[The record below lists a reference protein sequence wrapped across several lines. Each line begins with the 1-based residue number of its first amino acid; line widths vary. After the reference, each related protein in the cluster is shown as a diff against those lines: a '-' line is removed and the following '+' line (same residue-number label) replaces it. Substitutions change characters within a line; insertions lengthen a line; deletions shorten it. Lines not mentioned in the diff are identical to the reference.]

1 MSTSP
6 KSLARISLGPVS
18 LHGNTV
24 VLRPPRIADY
34 PHWRRIRLR
43 DRRFIEPFWYS
54 STLDWAARHCGT
66 HWVRECLTSRAE
78 ASSGRRLATVIEVD
92 GRFAG
97 QVELGSIDTA
107 TGAAELGIWV
117 DAEVARHGIGGMAA
131 ALLMDYGLER
141 IGLERITAPISP
153 DNVAAAHGA
162 AELGFKREALMGRYF
177 DVGGARRDHELW
189 AVTRADVPGGGF
201 AQSWLDRYDRHAP
214 QPPAP
219 HEDATGAFPRTA
231 VVAASARFYAGRVLH
246 LLDPLRA
253 ARPVRLAEA
262 DGAQILV
269 RSRRLSDWR
278 RWRDARLRGRATLD
292 PYPVA
297 ADDTWA
303 QQHTRLRWLRHFV
316 CARPGLRSASGL
328 VLAIE
333 VDGAYAGEA
342 RLFDLDMFDR
352 NARMF
357 VWTEPGHPDDVQTT
371 ATRLLLEHA
380 FGPLGLCR
388 VSTAVEP
395 ADTRSADIAARVGMT
410 REGRMRCYVGATG
423 RRGDHDLWAI
433 TSCPVA
439 ESDIESSSPSA
450 QRTPGSPEHQ

>member
-6 KSLARISLGPVS
+6 TSLARISLGPVS
-18 LHGNTV
+18 LHGNAV
-24 VLRPPRIADY
+24 VLRQARIADY

-43 DRRFIEPFWYS
+43 DRRYIEPFWYS

-78 ASSGRRLATVIEVD
+78 ARAGRRLATVIEVD

-117 DAEVARHGIGGMAA
+117 DTEVARHGIGGMAA
-131 ALLMDYGLER
+131 ALLMDYGLEQ

-153 DNVAAAHGA
+153 ENIAAAHGA
-162 AELGFKREALMGRYF
+162 AELGFRREALMGRYF

-189 AVTRADVPGGGF
+189 AVTRADVPPNGF
-201 AQSWLDRYDRHAP
+201 VGSWLDRYDTRAP
-214 QPPAP
+214 QPPAT
-219 HEDATGAFPRTA
+219 EDATEGSFPRIA
-231 VVAASARFYAGRVLH
+231 VLVAAARFYAGRVLH
-246 LLDPLRA
+246 LLDPLRS
-253 ARPVRLAEA
+253 ARPIRLVDPERQ
-262 DGAQILV
+262 DVVL

-278 RWRDARLRGRATLD
+278 RWRAARLSSRAALAPD
-292 PYPVA
+292 SLI
-297 ADDTWA
+297 ADDAWA
-303 QQHTRLRWLRHFV
+303 RQHGRLRWLRQFLG
-316 CARPGLRSASGL
+316 ARPGLRAASGL

-333 VDGAYAGEA
+333 VDGGYAGEA

-357 VWTEPGHPDDVQTT
+357 VWTDPSHGDDVRTV
-371 ATRLLLEHA
+371 ATRLLLTHA

-395 ADTRSADIAARVGMT
+395 GDGRSADVAARVGMT

-423 RRGDHDLWAI
+423 HRGDHDLWAV
-433 TSCPVA
+433 TTGPVVETDGEA
-439 ESDIESSSPSA
+439 SAPSA
-450 QRTPGSPEHQ
+450 IRPTERQ

>member
-18 LHGNTV
+18 LHGNVV
-24 VLRPPRIADY
+24 VLRQARIADY

-78 ASSGRRLATVIEVD
+78 ARAGRRLSTVIEVD

-97 QVELGSIDTA
+97 QVELGSIDTV

-117 DAEVARHGIGGMAA
+117 DAEVARHGIGGIAA
-131 ALLMDYGLER
+131 ALLLDYGLEQ

-153 DNVAAAHGA
+153 ENVAAAHGA
-162 AELGFKREALMGRYF
+162 AELGFQREALMGRYF
-177 DVGGARRDHELW
+177 DVGGSRRDHELW
-189 AVTRADVPGGGF
+189 SVTRADVPPNGF
-201 AQSWLDRYDRHAP
+201 VGSWLDRYDARPP
-214 QPPAP
+214 QPPA
-219 HEDATGAFPRTA
+219 DDVTGGSFPRIA
-231 VVAASARFYAGRVLH
+231 VLAAAARFYAGRVLH
-246 LLDPLRA
+246 LLDPLQA
-253 ARPVRLAEA
+253 ARPVRLADPEHRA
-262 DGAQILV
+262 VVV
-269 RSRRLSDWR
+269 RSRRLSDWS
-278 RWRDARLRGRATLD
+278 RWRA
-292 PYPVA
+292 
-297 ADDTWA
+297 
-303 QQHTRLRWLRHFV
+303 TRLRSRAALEPDSLVADEVWARQHSRLQWLRQFLY
-316 CARPGLRSASGL
+316 ARPGLRAQSGL

-333 VDGAYAGEA
+333 VDGAYVGEA

-357 VWTEPGHPDDVQTT
+357 VWTEPGQDDDVRTV
-371 ATRLLLEHA
+371 ATRLLLTYA

-395 ADTRSADIAARVGMT
+395 ADGRSADIAARVGMT

-423 RRGDHDLWAI
+423 HRGDHDLWAVTI
-433 TSCPVA
+433 GPVV
-439 ESDIESSSPSA
+439 EPDVESSAPSA
-450 QRTPGSPEHQ
+450 RRTIGPEHP